1 MSFTQSPLIMITTQT
16 RLYFRTEIQEFL
28 KLAIPLASAQVAQSA
43 TGFADTIMMG
53 RMGADEL
60 AAGGLAAI
68 IFLLLLITT
77 SGMVM
82 GISPLVA
89 EAFGANQKSR
99 IRHVACQGLWLSL
112 LISVPFMLLTKHMN
126 VWLGQMG
133 QADTV
138 VALADTYLDII
149 LWSLFPVIGFSALR
163 STVAGLS
170 QASPI
175 PVIIAVGTA
184 FNILGNYVLGFGKW
198 GFPAM
203 KLAGLALA
211 TTLTWWGMFMALAL
225 CVVFHPAL
233 RGYRIFRS
241 LHHIKPRILKQLI
254 WVGVPI
260 GVFSGLEMGF
270 YTVITFWMGTLGTAT
285 LAAHQIVFQTA
296 TVMFMVPL
304 GSSFATTVRIGQWL
318 GRRDWDGLQRAAWVS
333 MAITTLFMMVASVFF
348 WLFPQQI
355 VGLYLNLQDPAN
367 GHILALATP
376 LLIVGAIAQILDG
389 FQKAVYGSLQGLQ
402 DTQLP
407 MVLNI
412 IGYWGIGLS
421 AAYGLGFG
429 LGLGSLGLWI
439 GQAIAA
445 ATVAALFSWRLH
457 SLIAHHKQAA
467 QQTVYQ
473 QQPPVEPVQN
483 L

>member
-1 MSFTQSPLIMITTQT
+1 LM
-16 RLYFRTEIQEFL
+16 
-28 KLAIPLASAQVAQSA
+28 
-43 TGFADTIMMG
+43 
-53 RMGADEL
+53 
-60 AAGGLAAI
+60 
-68 IFLLLLITT
+68 ITT

-82 GISPLVA
+82 GISPLIA
-89 EAFGANQKSR
+89 EAFGANQKSQ
-99 IRHVACQGLWLSL
+99 IRQIACQGIWLSL
-112 LISVPFMLLTKHMN
+112 LIAIPFMMLTKQMS
-126 VWLGQMG
+126 VWLAQTGQTE
-133 QADTV
+133 TV
-138 VALADTYLDII
+138 VTLSGSYLDII

-163 STVAGLS
+163 STVAALS
-170 QASPI
+170 QASSI

-198 GFPAM
+198 GFPEM

-233 RGYRIFRS
+233 RGYRLFQS
-241 LHHIKPRILKQLI
+241 LHRIKPHILKQLV

-270 YTVITFWMGTLGTAT
+270 YTVITFWAGTLGTET

-348 WLFPQQI
+348 FMFPRQI
-355 VGLYLNLQDPAN
+355 VGLYLNLQDPVNAN
-367 GHILALATP
+367 ILALATP

-407 MVLNI
+407 MLLNI

-421 AAYGLGFG
+421 VAYGLGFG
-429 LGLGSLGLWI
+429 LGLGSVGLWI

-457 SLIAHHKQAA
+457 NLIKRQKQAHD
-467 QQTVYQ
+467 QMLNKYQ
-473 QQPPVEPVQN
+473 ELEEPVQIP
-483 L
+483 